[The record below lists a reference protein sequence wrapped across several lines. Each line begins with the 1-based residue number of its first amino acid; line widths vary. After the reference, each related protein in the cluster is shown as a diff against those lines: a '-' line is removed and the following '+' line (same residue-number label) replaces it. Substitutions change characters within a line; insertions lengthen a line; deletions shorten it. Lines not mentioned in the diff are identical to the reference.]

1 MKAYLFVSARAG
13 QAKKVLED
21 VRLATGVRR
30 ADLCWGRPDIIALVD
45 LPDEE
50 ALKKVV
56 LEEIQPIKGV
66 DTTDTHLVFE

>member
-66 DTTDTHLVFE
+66 VLILL